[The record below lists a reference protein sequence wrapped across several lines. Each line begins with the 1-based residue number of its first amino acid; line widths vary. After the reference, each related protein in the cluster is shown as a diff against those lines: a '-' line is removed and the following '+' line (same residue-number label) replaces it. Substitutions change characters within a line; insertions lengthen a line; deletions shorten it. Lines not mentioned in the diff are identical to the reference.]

1 MARISR
7 YQFDQNVTKEDFVIG
22 SDHATKFTRNFKM
35 EDLARFFGTQQ
46 LVLGDKFVYI
56 YNQLSDYLSLSK
68 QEISFNNKTQ
78 LNTQFSGI
86 TEIFLHKLNDLD
98 VDITG
103 YFQSLQ
109 NEGRLRINN
118 GARTTDYGVFRVQ
131 SVEELQ
137 NDILKISVD
146 LLLSNG
152 TITNGDPAVMSADIG
167 SVDDRH
173 YKTAIMDGDVWEIEH
188 NLGKF
193 PSITVVDTSNNVI
206 YADVTYDDLNNVT
219 ITFAS
224 SVTGYAYF
232 N

>member
-1 MARISR
+1 MARISN
-7 YQFDQNVTKEDFVIG
+7 YQFDQDVTKDDFVIG
-22 SDHATKFTRNFKM
+22 SDHATRFTRNFKM

-46 LVLGDKFVYI
+46 LVLGDKFAYI
-56 YNQLSDYLSLSK
+56 YNQLSDYLNLSK
-68 QEISFNNKTQ
+68 QEITFNNKSQ

-109 NEGRLRINN
+109 NEGTLRINN

-131 SVEELQ
+131 GVEELQ

-152 TITNGDPAVMSADIG
+152 TITNGDPAVMSSSG
-167 SVDDRH
+167 SVDRH
-173 YKTAIMDGDVWEIEH
+173 YKTAIMNGDVWEIEH

-193 PSITVVDTSNNVI
+193 PSITVVDTANNVI